1 VKSIITWFVDNS
13 VAANLLMWILIVGG
27 LISVYTVHKEQFP
40 NVDPEVVS
48 ITVPYLGAAPEE
60 VEKAVCIRIEQALEG
75 VVGVESI
82 VSFAME
88 GNCMV
93 QAPLDMD
100 TDTVLT
106 VNEIKSRVDAINTFP
121 AETERPTVS
130 KFMLSGGVAA
140 VVISGNTS
148 PRVLKDLAYQV
159 RDELV
164 AIPGISQVE
173 TTYLQPDEIA
183 IEVSEYAL
191 RKHGLSISQV
201 ADAVRRSSLD
211 MPGGSIKTEGGEIL
225 LRTMGQAYAGA
236 EFEGIVILTRADGTR
251 VTLGDVAT
259 VTDGFAEGVV
269 YARFDGEP
277 AVMVKIQRV
286 GKEDINQM
294 AQDIVSYVARKN
306 ATLPEGLRLTVW
318 RDESESLKV
327 TLWTLVN
334 SAAFG
339 LVLVMLLLTLFL
351 RFRLALWV
359 AAGIPIALSGVIAT
373 FPFFD
378 LSISGMSVMA
388 FILVLGILV
397 DDAIVVGE
405 RVYAHELESESRR
418 HAAIAGTWEV
428 AVPVIFGVLTTMAA
442 FAPMLFSGGRMGQ
455 FFIPMAAVVV
465 ITLAFSII
473 ESQMILPAHLR
484 HRKATGYLWEGTR
497 FVEWWIR
504 FQSRL
509 AHGLMAFANNIYA
522 PFLRKTLEW
531 RYVTLA
537 VGSGFLLF
545 VLAMIASGRIVFD
558 FMPSMESDSVYAT
571 LTMVEGINVNETIR
585 ASEILEEAAYAV
597 RDKLDENRGPDDP
610 SMVTHVLSSVGTQLD
625 RGNGPARPNSAGVS
639 HLAEVALELQPT
651 SIRGDLNLKEV
662 ADAWRELVPVI
673 PDAVELTFS
682 AETKFSAGDAF
693 ALNIKGRNIDDL
705 RLAAAELRAELGRY
719 DGVKDITDSFRS
731 GKQEI
736 QLRLL
741 PAARNFGITQSDLG
755 RQVRQAFY
763 GEEVQRIPRESE
775 DVRAMV
781 RFPKSD
787 RQSIGN
793 LEDMRVR
800 TPDGSEV
807 PLTSVAEYALGRGY
821 SAIERD
827 DGQRVVTVRADVD
840 SSVVTPQEVM
850 NGVLAVSMPQ
860 ILAKYPT
867 VSYAVSGQAEEQAKS
882 LGSLVQGF
890 AIAIIVIYALLAIP
904 LHSYIQPL
912 VIMSVIPFG
921 AVGAMLGHWL
931 LNTPLVFPS
940 ILGMVALSGVVV
952 NASLV
957 LVDYI
962 NKQRLKGASAMD
974 AVSTSGIVR
983 FRPIFLTSITTFA
996 GLVPLMFWPAPEMAF
1011 FVPMAIS
1018 LAWGVIAA
1026 TTITLFLVPCLYLI
1040 AEDFFTWHGIKDRE
1054 DIVDDRLK
1062 YRDEDEQGV
1071 TAG

>member
-1 VKSIITWFVDNS
+1 VKSIITWFIDNS
-13 VAANLLMWILIVGG
+13 VAANLLMWILLVGG
-27 LISVYTVHKEQFP
+27 MLSILTVHKEQFP
-40 NVDPEVVS
+40 NIDPEVVS

-60 VEKAVCIRIEQALEG
+60 VEKAVCARLEQALEG
-75 VVGVESI
+75 LSGIESMY
-82 VSFAME
+82 SFAME

-93 QAPLDMD
+93 QAALDMD
-100 TDTVLT
+100 SDTMLT
-106 VNEIKSRVDAINTFP
+106 VNAIKSRVDSINTFP
-121 AETERPTVS
+121 AETERPNVS

-140 VVISGNTS
+140 ITISGHAD
-148 PRVLKDLAYQV
+148 PRVLKELAYEV

-164 AIPGISQVE
+164 AIAGISQVE
-173 TTYLQPDEIA
+173 TAYLQSDEIS
-183 IEVSEYAL
+183 IEVSEYGL

-225 LRTMGQAYAGA
+225 LRTMGQAYAGE
-236 EFEGIVILTRADGTR
+236 EFESIVVLTRPDGTR
-251 VTLGDVAT
+251 VTLGDIADVR
-259 VTDGFAEGVV
+259 DGFAEGVV

-277 AVMVKIQRV
+277 AVMVKIKRV

-294 AQDIVSYVARKN
+294 AEDIRAYVSRKN

-318 RDESESLKV
+318 SDESESLKV
-327 TLWTLVN
+327 TLMTLVS

-339 LVLVMLLLTLFL
+339 LVLVMILLTLFL

-359 AAGIPIALSGVIAT
+359 AAGIPIALSGVLAT

-405 RVYAHELESESRR
+405 RVYAHELSAESRR

-465 ITLAFSII
+465 ISLAFSIV

-484 HRKATGYLWEGTR
+484 HRKTSGYFGEGTR
-497 FVEWWIR
+497 FVNWWIK
-504 FQSRL
+504 FQTRL
-509 AHGLMAFANNIYA
+509 ADGLVGFANNIYA
-522 PFLRKTLEW
+522 PALGKALEW
-531 RYVTLA
+531 RYITLSVA
-537 VGSGFLLF
+537 VGFLLF
-545 VLAMIASGRIVFD
+545 VLAMVTSGRIVFD

-571 LTMVEGINVNETIR
+571 LTMAEGINVSETIKG
-585 ASEILEEAAYAV
+585 AEALESAAYAV
-597 RDKLDENRGPDDP
+597 RDVLDANRGPGEP
-610 SMVTHVLSSVGTQLD
+610 SMVNHVLSSVGTQLD
-625 RGNGPARPNSAGVS
+625 RGSGPARPRSSGVS

-651 SIRGDLNLKEV
+651 SIRGDLSTEEV
-662 ADAWRELVPVI
+662 ANLWREEVGAI

-682 AETKFSAGDAF
+682 AETRFSAGDAF
-693 ALNIKGRNIDDL
+693 SLNIKGRDIEDL
-705 RLAAAELRAELGRY
+705 RRAAAELRAELGRY
-719 DGVKDITDSFRS
+719 EGVKDITDSFRS

-741 PAARNFGITQSDLG
+741 PAARNFGLTQADLG

-781 RFPKSD
+781 RFPETD

-800 TPDGSEV
+800 TPDGFEV
-807 PLTSVAEYALGRGY
+807 PLTSVAEFTLGRGY
-821 SAIERD
+821 SAIQRD
-827 DGQRVVTVRADVD
+827 DGQRVVTVKADVD
-840 SSVVTPQEVM
+840 SNIITPQQVLT
-850 NGVLAVSMPQ
+850 GVLTTSMPQ
-860 ILAKYPT
+860 ILQKYPS
-867 VSYAVSGQAEEQAKS
+867 VSYAIGGQAEEQAKS
-882 LGSLVQGF
+882 LGSLLQGF
-890 AIAIIVIYALLAIP
+890 AVAILVIYALLAIP

-921 AVGAMLGHWL
+921 AVGAMLGHYIL
-931 LNTPLVFPS
+931 STPLVFPS

-962 NKQRLKGASAMD
+962 NKQRLKGADAFD
-974 AVSTSGIVR
+974 AVSTAGIVR

-1026 TTITLFLVPCLYLI
+1026 TTITLFLVPCLYLV
-1040 AEDFFTWHGIKDRE
+1040 AEDFFTWHGIKDRQE
-1054 DIVDDRLK
+1054 IDGDQNL
-1062 YRDEDEQGV
+1062 YGQES
-1071 TAG
+1071 

>member
-1 VKSIITWFVDNS
+1 MKSIITWFIDNS
-13 VAANLLMWILIVGG
+13 VAANLLMWILLVGG
-27 LISVYTVHKEQFP
+27 LLSILTVHKEQFP

-60 VEKAVCIRIEQALEG
+60 VEKAVCVRIEQALEG
-75 VVGVESI
+75 LSGIESLY
-82 VSFAME
+82 SFAME

-93 QAPLDMD
+93 QAALDMD
-100 TDTVLT
+100 TETVLT
-106 VNEIKSRVDAINTFP
+106 VNAIKSRVDAINTFP
-121 AETERPTVS
+121 RETERPSVS
-130 KFMLSGGVAA
+130 KFILSGGVAA
-140 VVISGNTS
+140 ITISGHTDT
-148 PRVLKDLAYQV
+148 RVLKALAYEV
-159 RDELV
+159 RDELS
-164 AIPGISQVE
+164 AINGISQVE
-173 TTYLQPDEIA
+173 TAYLQADEIA
-183 IEVSEYAL
+183 IEVSEYGL

-225 LRTMGQAYAGA
+225 LRTMGQAYAGE
-236 EFEGIVILTRADGTR
+236 EFESIVVLTRPDGTR
-251 VTLGDVAT
+251 VTLGDIANVH
-259 VTDGFAEGVV
+259 DGFAEGVV

-277 AVMVKIQRV
+277 AVMIKVNRV

-294 AQDIVSYVARKN
+294 AEDIRNYVDRKN
-306 ATLPEGLRLTVW
+306 ASLPEGLQLTVW
-318 RDESESLKV
+318 SDESESLNV
-327 TLWTLVN
+327 TLMTLVN
-334 SAAFG
+334 SASFG

-359 AAGIPIALSGVIAT
+359 AAGIPIALSGVLAT

-378 LSISGMSVMA
+378 LSISGMSVIA

-405 RVYAHELESESRR
+405 RVYAHELEAESRR
-418 HAAIAGTWEV
+418 HAAVAGTWEV

-465 ITLAFSII
+465 ITLAFSIV

-484 HRKATGYLWEGTR
+484 HRKTSGYFGDGSR
-497 FVEWWIR
+497 FVKWWIR
-504 FQSRL
+504 FQTRIADSL
-509 AHGLMAFANNIYA
+509 VSFANNVYA
-522 PFLRKTLEW
+522 PALGKTLEW
-531 RYVTLA
+531 RYVTLSFA
-537 VGSGFLLF
+537 VGFLILI
-545 VLAMIASGRIVFD
+545 LAMVISGRIVFD

-571 LTMVEGINVNETIR
+571 LTMAEGINVEETTKGAEAIE
-585 ASEILEEAAYAV
+585 AAAYAV
-597 RDKLDENRGPDDP
+597 RDKLDMNRGPDDP

-625 RGNGPARPNSAGVS
+625 RGSGPARPSRQGVS

-651 SIRGDLNLKEV
+651 RIRGNLSTEHV
-662 ADAWRELVPVI
+662 ANLWREEVGAI
-673 PDAVELTFS
+673 PDAVELSFS
-682 AETKFSAGDAF
+682 AETRFSAGDAF
-693 ALNIKGRNIDDL
+693 ALNIKGRNIEDL
-705 RLAAAELRAELGRY
+705 RQAAAELRAELGRY

-741 PAARNFGITQSDLG
+741 PAASNFGITQSDLG

-763 GEEVQRIPRESE
+763 GEEVQRVPRESE

-781 RFPKSD
+781 RFPQTD

-800 TPDGSEV
+800 TPEGFEV
-807 PLTSVAEYALGRGY
+807 PLTSVAEFTLGRGY
-821 SAIERD
+821 SAIQRD
-827 DGQRVVTVRADVD
+827 DGQRVVSVTADVD
-840 SSVVTPQEVM
+840 SNVITPQEVM
-850 NGVLAVSMPQ
+850 NGVLVNSLPG
-860 ILAKYPT
+860 ILERYPT
-867 VSYAVSGQAEEQAKS
+867 VSYAIGGQAEEQAKS
-882 LGSLVQGF
+882 LGSLLQGF
-890 AIAIIVIYALLAIP
+890 AVAILVIYALLAIP
-904 LHSYIQPL
+904 LRSYVQPL

-921 AVGAMLGHWL
+921 AVGAMLGHYIL
-931 LNTPLVFPS
+931 STPLVFPS

-962 NKQRLKGASAMD
+962 NKQRLKGEDVFD
-974 AVSTSGIVR
+974 AVSMAGIVR

-1026 TTITLFLVPCLYLI
+1026 TTITLFLVPCLYLV
-1040 AEDFFTWHGIKDRE
+1040 AEDFFTWHGIKDRNE
-1054 DIVDDRLK
+1054 IDG
-1062 YRDEDEQGV
+1062 DERRYEQDAV
-1071 TAG
+1071 NNMT

>member
-1 VKSIITWFVDNS
+1 MKSIITWFIDNS

-27 LISVYTVHKEQFP
+27 LLSILTVHKEQFP
-40 NVDPEVVS
+40 NIDPEVVS
-48 ITVPYLGAAPEE
+48 ISVPYLGAAPEE
-60 VEKAVCIRIEQALEG
+60 VEKAVCARLEQALEG
-75 VVGVESI
+75 VTGIESMY
-82 VSFAME
+82 SFAME

-93 QAPLDMD
+93 QAALDMD
-100 TDTVLT
+100 SDTVLT
-106 VNEIKSRVDAINTFP
+106 VNEIKSRVDSISTFP
-121 AETERPTVS
+121 GETERPRVS

-140 VVISGNTS
+140 ITISGHTDT
-148 PRVLKDLAYQV
+148 RVLKELAYEV

-164 AIPGISQVE
+164 AIAGISQVD
-173 TTYLQPDEIA
+173 TAYLQADEIA

-236 EFEGIVILTRADGTR
+236 EFESIVVLTRPDGTR
-251 VTLGDVAT
+251 VTLGDVAD
-259 VTDGFAEGVV
+259 VRDGFAEGVV
-269 YARFDGEP
+269 YARFDGAP
-277 AVMVKIQRV
+277 AVMVKVKRV

-294 AQDIVSYVARKN
+294 AEDIVSYVGRKN
-306 ATLPEGLRLTVW
+306 ATLPEGIRLTVW

-327 TLWTLVN
+327 TFMTLVN
-334 SAAFG
+334 SAMFG
-339 LVLVMLLLTLFL
+339 LVLVMILLTLFL

-359 AAGIPIALSGVIAT
+359 AAGIPIALSGVLAT

-405 RVYAHELESESRR
+405 RVYAHELEAESRR

-455 FFIPMAAVVV
+455 FFISMAAVVV
-465 ITLAFSII
+465 ISLAFSIV

-484 HRKATGYLWEGTR
+484 HRKTSGYLGEGTR
-497 FVEWWIR
+497 FVNWWIA

-509 AHGLMAFANNIYA
+509 ANSLVTFANNIYA
-522 PFLRKTLEW
+522 PALNKALEW
-531 RYVTLA
+531 RYVTLSSA
-537 VGSGFLLF
+537 VGFLLF
-545 VLAMIASGRIVFD
+545 VLAMVMSGRIVFD

-571 LTMVEGINVNETIR
+571 LTMAEGINVNETIKG
-585 ASEILEEAAYAV
+585 AEELETAAYAV
-597 RDKLDENRGPDDP
+597 RERLDVNRGPDDP
-610 SMVTHVLSSVGTQLD
+610 SMVIHVLSSVGTQLD
-625 RGNGPARPNSAGVS
+625 RGSGPGRPRASGVS

-651 SIRGDLNLKEV
+651 KIRGDLTTEEV
-662 ADAWRELVPVI
+662 ANLWRDEVGAI
-673 PDAVELTFS
+673 PDAVELSFT

-693 ALNIKGRNIDDL
+693 SLNIKGRNIEDL

-741 PAARNFGITQSDLG
+741 PNARNFGITQSDLG

-781 RFPKSD
+781 RFPESD

-800 TPDGSEV
+800 TPEGFEV
-807 PLTSVAEYALGRGY
+807 PLTSVAEFTLGRGY
-821 SAIERD
+821 SAIQRD
-827 DGQRVVTVRADVD
+827 DGQRVVTVTADID
-840 SSVVTPQEVM
+840 SNIITPQEVL

-860 ILAKYPT
+860 ILEKYPT
-867 VSYAVSGQAEEQAKS
+867 VSYAIGGQAEEQAKS
-882 LGSLVQGF
+882 LGSLLQGF
-890 AIAIIVIYALLAIP
+890 AVAILVIYALLAIP

-921 AVGAMLGHWL
+921 AVGAMLGHYIL
-931 LNTPLVFPS
+931 STPLVFPS

-962 NKQRLKGASAMD
+962 NKQRLKGAAALH
-974 AVSTSGIVR
+974 AVSTAGIVR

-1026 TTITLFLVPCLYLI
+1026 TTITLFLVPCLYLV

-1054 DIVDDRLK
+1054 DIVGDQHR
-1062 YRDEDEQGV
+1062 YEQDTV
-1071 TAG
+1071 DQMS